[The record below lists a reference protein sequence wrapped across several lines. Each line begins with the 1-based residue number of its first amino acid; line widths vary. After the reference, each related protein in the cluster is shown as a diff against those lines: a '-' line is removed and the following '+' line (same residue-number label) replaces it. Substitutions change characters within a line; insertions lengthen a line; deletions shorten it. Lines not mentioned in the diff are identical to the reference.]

1 MDKSVLK
8 KSLDHVNMIAC
19 LLSDV
24 YNSLG
29 MVVPPRYTRL
39 TLKKVAN
46 RAQREGY
53 GFFSKSLPRL
63 GKALDRALL
72 GQTALDCT
80 GFRKEAGTQI
90 PILFGNLFRRVFDL
104 NGEVLPNPCV
114 NSIRSLRQL
123 LLVYYK
129 YEEPNDPKLDQKVIQ
144 NFVETE
150 KDVCEDVRFLIE
162 KFGTFGGNAIPPH
175 PGSLKHHCES
185 FPGYIEEVAL
195 LRRARRLV
203 HSLFDGFDVS
213 SIVPR
218 HGPGVVS
225 TKETGARKY
234 VFDRMNPR
242 AQMVFPFDKYFYVNM
257 DHLCDER
264 HALERVSVEESSAQ
278 VVLVPKDSRG
288 PRVISCEPLEN
299 QWLQQGLMRA
309 MVPWIERHPLTRND
323 VRFTNQEPNR
333 MAALA
338 GSLHGELCTLDL
350 KEASDR
356 VSVWLVEQLFP
367 GPLLEAL
374 LATRSLATKLP
385 DGTVLPLQK
394 FAPMGSACC
403 FPVLATCVWALLRA
417 GSAGADGKTVLVY
430 GDDVIVE
437 TAEADHAIEQLETY
451 GLHVNRDK
459 SCTSGLFRESCGMDA
474 YQGEN
479 VTPVRF
485 RTVWSPSP
493 AADTYESWIA
503 YANSLHHAGYSTT
516 AIFIAELLRSV
527 YTRVPVEVQKTE
539 VVRRGEIIAIKPYR
553 PHRFPALAFDSIEML
568 PMRTRVS
575 HDFQIMQQRVRV
587 VVPRKTEV
595 EQPGWISLMRF
606 FTERCQSRDTTTVDA
621 IKVVLE
627 HLTQMSNRSLND
639 LDEDCAPASPADAE
653 VSAFADASLDAG
665 YTKALLAMASSL
677 TGIPMPVV
685 HECMRDAMRSS
696 VSEKFGLAPKPIE
709 NLTVYVS
716 PHTSTLKWA
725 WR

>member
-1 MDKSVLK
+1 MKTVLN

-39 TLKKVAN
+39 TLKKITN
-46 RAQREGY
+46 RVQREGY
-53 GFFSKSLPRL
+53 GFFTKSLPRL
-63 GKALDRALL
+63 GKAFDKALL

-80 GFRKEAGTQI
+80 GFRKEAGTQV
-90 PILFGNLFRRVFDL
+90 PILFGNLFKRVFDL

-114 NSIRSLRQL
+114 KSIRSLRQL

-129 YEEPNDPKLDQKVIQ
+129 YEEPNDPKLDQKVIT
-144 NFVETE
+144 NFIQTE
-150 KDVCEDVRFLIE
+150 KDVVEDVRYLKE

-175 PGSLKHHCES
+175 PGPLGYHSQS
-185 FPGYIEEVAL
+185 YPGYKEEVAL

-203 HSLFDGFDVS
+203 HNLFDGFDVS
-213 SIVPR
+213 GIVPR

-234 VFDRMNPR
+234 VFERINPR

-257 DHLCDER
+257 DHLCDESQSL
-264 HALERVSVEESSAQ
+264 AAVSIKESSAQ

-323 VRFTNQEPNR
+323 VRFSDQEPNR

-338 GSLHGELCTLDL
+338 GSYHGELCTLDL

-437 TAEADHAIEQLETY
+437 TAEAEHAIEQLETF

-474 YQGEN
+474 YLGVD

-485 RTVWSPSP
+485 RTVWSSTP

-503 YANSLHHAGYSTT
+503 YANSLYHAGYSTT
-516 AIFIAELLRSV
+516 AVYIAESMRGI
-527 YTRVPVEVQKTE
+527 YARIPIEVQKTD
-539 VVRRGEIIAIKPYR
+539 VTQKGQIIKITPFK
-553 PHRFPALAFDSIEML
+553 PHRYPALAFDSIEML
-568 PMRTRVS
+568 PMRSRVNR
-575 HDFQIMQQRVRV
+575 DFQVMEQLVRV
-587 VVPRKTEV
+587 VVPRKTEAC
-595 EQPGWISLMRF
+595 QSGWVSLMRF
-606 FTERCQSRDTTTVDA
+606 FTERCESRDTSTVDML
-621 IKVVLE
+621 KVVLE

-639 LDEDCAPASPADAE
+639 LHDWVCDDVPTDKE
-653 VSAFADASLDAG
+653 VSDFSDASLLGG
-665 YTKALLAMASSL
+665 YSTALLARASSL

-685 HECMRDAMRSS
+685 HECIRDAMR
-696 VSEKFGLAPKPIE
+696 LAARDRRGGDPEPLLDCL
-709 NLTVYVS
+709 NVYVS
-716 PHTSTLKWA
+716 PHTSKLKWA